1 MRSSHS
7 AKSTAH
13 SAPGRVTMTM
23 GPISESMVSVW
34 SSVIVA
40 RVSMVTPASA

>member
-34 SSVIVA
+34 SSVMVA
-40 RVSMVTPASA
+40 RVSMLRPVNA